1 MDIAYIKRVLEG
13 DVDAFR
19 YFINKYQDMAY
30 SLAASICKSEF
41 LAEEAA
47 QEAFVK
53 AFQNLDKFRQKSS
66 FSTWFYKIV
75 VNESL
80 RKIKRKRLEI
90 PHDEDSLPEEINYE
104 FENSLQSL
112 HELEQK
118 EIIQNIL
125 QLMPESESLLLR
137 LYYLNENQMEEIR
150 EITGLSISNIKVS
163 LHRARKRFYFLLE
176 RTYRNEMYS
185 IL

>member
-1 MDIAYIKRVLEG
+1 MDIAYIKKVLEG

-19 YFINKYQDMAY
+19 YFVNKYQDMAY
-30 SLAASICKSEF
+30 SLANSICKSEF
-41 LAEEAA
+41 LAEEAT

-53 AFQNLDKFRQKSS
+53 AFQNLDKFKQKSS
-66 FSTWFYKIV
+66 FTTWFYKIL

-80 RKIKRKRLEI
+80 RKIKRKRLEVL
-90 PHDEDSLPEEINYE
+90 PNEDSLPEDINPE
-104 FENSLQSL
+104 VKNSLDAL
-112 HELEQK
+112 HQMEQK

-125 QLMPESESLLLR
+125 QRMPESESLLLR
-137 LYYLNENQMEEIR
+137 LYYLSEKQVEEIR
-150 EITGLSISNIKVS
+150 EITGLSLSNIKVS

-176 RTYRNEMYS
+176 RSYKNEMYS